1 MALIDDIRP
10 TDFGG
15 GEAEFEPAFRRNN
28 FGAACATAEGAGPA
42 VADEAKSAAAVIS
55 EKAEQ
60 ATDAIGAGMES
71 VGRSIREHAPEQGV
85 LGNAG
90 RAVGDKIEAGGHYLE
105 KQGLKGMCNDLT
117 DTIRSNPIPALC
129 VAFGIGF
136 LAVRMFRR

>member
-1 MALIDDIRP
+1 MALIDDLRP
-10 TDFGG
+10 SDFGG
-15 GEAEFEPAFRRNN
+15 GESDFEPAFRRNN
-28 FGAACATAEGAGPA
+28 FGAACAAAEGAGP
-42 VADEAKSAAAVIS
+42 ADEAKSAATVIG

-60 ATDAIGAGMES
+60 ATEAIGAGMES

-105 KQGLKGMCNDLT
+105 AQGLKGMCNDLT
-117 DTIRSNPIPALC
+117 NTIRSNPIPALC

-136 LAVRMFRR
+136 LAVRLFRR